1 MCNICEMKQI
11 LIYVGLMLLG
21 LSSHAQTDAENLIGT
36 WRLDSMN
43 AEYMDLSEEE
53 EELMEELKKQVYI
66 TFNAD
71 STFNY
76 PELDEDNPSSVLTG
90 TYYLDKNNLVT
101 REEGDDELEII
112 KYRFIQSNYL
122 SLSVDGETLYFRKD
136 E

>member
-1 MCNICEMKQI
+1 
-11 LIYVGLMLLG
+11 
-21 LSSHAQTDAENLIGT
+21 
-36 WRLDSMN
+36 MN

-90 TYYLDKNNLVT
+90 TYHLDKNTIVT
-101 REEGDDELEII
+101 IVDEDDVEII
-112 KYRFIQSNYL
+112 AYLFIKNNYQKL
-122 SLSVDGETLYFRKD
+122 SMDNEIMYFRKD